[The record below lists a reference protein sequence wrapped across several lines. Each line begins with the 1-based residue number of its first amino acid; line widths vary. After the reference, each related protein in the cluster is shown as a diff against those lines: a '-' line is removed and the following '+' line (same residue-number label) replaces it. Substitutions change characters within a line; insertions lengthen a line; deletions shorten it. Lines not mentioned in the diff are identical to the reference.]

1 MIKTFVP
8 AVLLALGATA
18 GLAEAQAMTAPKIA
32 VIDMQR
38 ISNESALGKS
48 YATRL
53 EGLRKEIEA
62 EGAKKQGELEKL
74 DTAIKGLQEELE
86 KQAGVLSPEGAD
98 RKRQD
103 IVKKTRERQAFFEDG
118 QADLT
123 RMRERAQQ
131 QAQALN
137 NEFQTK
143 VKPVVEAVAKEKGV
157 DILLDN
163 QVAMT
168 LNNSFDI
175 SADVITRIDATL
187 KPAAAG
193 APAAGTPAAAAK
205 PASPAPAKKP

>member
-8 AVLLALGATA
+8 ALALVLGMGATA
-18 GLAEAQAMTAPKIA
+18 HAQAMASPRIA

-38 ISNESALGKS
+38 ISGESQLGKS

-53 EGLRKEIEA
+53 EGLRKEIES
-62 EGAKKQGELEKL
+62 EGGKKQAELEKM
-74 DTAIKGLQEELE
+74 DTAIKALQEELE

-103 IVKKTRERQAFFEDG
+103 IVKKTRDRQAFFEDG
-118 QADLT
+118 QAELT
-123 RMRERAQQ
+123 RMRDRAQQ
-131 QAQALN
+131 QAASLN
-137 NEFQTK
+137 GEFQQK
-143 VKPVVEAVAKEKGV
+143 VKPIVEAVAKEKGV

-175 SADVITRIDATL
+175 SADVIARIDAVA

-193 APAAGTPAAAAK
+193 AATAPATAAAK
-205 PASPAPAKKP
+205 PASPAAPRKP

>member
-1 MIKTFVP
+1 MIKTLIP
-8 AVLLALGATA
+8 AVVLALGAGA

-48 YATRL
+48 YASRL
-53 EGLRKEIEA
+53 EGLRKDIEA
-62 EGAKKQGELEKL
+62 EGNKKQGELEKM
-74 DTAIKGLQEELE
+74 DAAIKVLQEELE

-118 QADLT
+118 QADLG

-137 NEFQTK
+137 GEFQTK

-175 SADVITRIDATL
+175 STEVIARIDATL
-187 KPAAAG
+187 KPG
-193 APAAGTPAAAAK
+193 PAPAAAAR
-205 PASPAPAKKP
+205 PAAPAPAPTKKP